1 MSTSAA
7 KTETSNTPEVL
18 RSVAALRGRIAEWR
32 GAGERVGLV
41 PTMGSLHEG
50 HLALIR
56 RAQQDCGRVVATIF
70 VNPLQF
76 DRPGDLASYPRDEAA
91 DLAAL
96 ASAGT
101 DLLFAPGA
109 EEMYP
114 PGFSTGV
121 MVAGLTEG
129 LCGEHRPGHFGGVA
143 TVVTKLLLQALP
155 DEAFFGEKD
164 FQQLRVIQRMA
175 RDLDIPVGILGVP
188 TVREPD
194 GLALSSRNRHLSESQ
209 RRAAPSLHATLAEM
223 ARRLTQEGESA
234 KEAEAWGRRQ
244 LAEAGFEKTEYLELR
259 DEEWLQPLARP
270 QSGPQNG
277 TGTPCRLF
285 AAAWLGAVRLID
297 NLKVV

>member
-1 MSTSAA
+1 MSSSAA
-7 KTETSNTPEVL
+7 TTEISSTPEVV
-18 RSVAALRGRIAEWR
+18 RSVAALRGQVAEWR
-32 GAGERVGLV
+32 GAGERIALV

-50 HLALIR
+50 HLSLIR
-56 RAQQDCGRVVATIF
+56 RAQESCERVVATIF

-76 DRPGDLASYPRDEAA
+76 DRPGDLAAYPRDEAA

-96 ASAGT
+96 ASVGT
-101 DLLFAPGA
+101 DLLFAPGP

-114 PGFSTGV
+114 PGFATGV

-155 DEAFFGEKD
+155 DQAFFGEKD

-175 RDLDIPVGILGVP
+175 RDLDIPSEILGVP

-209 RRAAPSLHATLAEM
+209 RRAAPTLHRVMSEM
-223 ARRLTQEGESA
+223 ARRLREQGEEVG
-234 KEAEAWGRRQ
+234 EAEAWGRRQ
-244 LAEAGFEKTEYLELR
+244 LAEAGFEKVEYLELR
-259 DEEWLQPLARP
+259 DEEKLLPLSRP
-270 QSGPQNG
+270 Q
-277 TGTPCRLF
+277 TGSRLF

-297 NLKVV
+297 NLKVA

>member
-1 MSTSAA
+1 MVRSIAD
-7 KTETSNTPEVL
+7 L
-18 RSVAALRGRIAEWR
+18 RAQVAAWR
-32 GAGERVGLV
+32 ADGERIGLV

-50 HLALIR
+50 HLSLIR
-56 RAQQDCGRVVATIF
+56 RARESCQRVVATIF

-96 ASAGT
+96 ASVGT
-101 DLLFAPGA
+101 DLLFAPGP

-164 FQQLRVIQRMA
+164 FQQLRVIQRMS
-175 RDLDIPVGILGVP
+175 RDLDIPVEILGVP
-188 TVREPD
+188 TVREAD
-194 GLALSSRNRHLSESQ
+194 GLALSSRNRHLSQSQ
-209 RRAAPSLHATLAEM
+209 RRAAPALHATLTEM
-223 ARRLTQEGESA
+223 ARRLTEEGESA
-234 KEAEAWGRRQ
+234 ADAEAWGRRQ
-244 LAEAGFEKTEYLELR
+244 LAEAGFEKVEYLELR
-259 DEEWLQPLARP
+259 DEEKLQLLERP
-270 QSGPQNG
+270 QA
-277 TGTPCRLF
+277 PCRLF

-297 NLKVV
+297 NLKVA

>member
-1 MSTSAA
+1 MSAKAHLTSRH
-7 KTETSNTPEVL
+7 ETPEVV
-18 RSVAALRGRIAEWR
+18 RSVAALRQRVANWR
-32 GAGERVGLV
+32 GVGESVGLV

-50 HLALIR
+50 HLTLVN
-56 RAQQDCGRVVATIF
+56 RARERCDRVVATIF

-76 DRPGDLASYPRDEAA
+76 DRPGDLDSYPRDEAA

-101 DLLFAPGA
+101 DLLFAPGP

-114 PGFSTGV
+114 PDFSTGV

-129 LCGEHRPGHFGGVA
+129 LCGAHRPGHFGGVA

-175 RDLDIPVGILGVP
+175 RDLDIPVEIIGVP
-188 TVREPD
+188 TVRELD
-194 GLALSSRNRHLSESQ
+194 GLALSSRNRHLSDSQ
-209 RRAAPSLHATLAEM
+209 RRAAPALHRVMTEM
-223 ARRLTQEGESA
+223 ARRLTEEGESA
-234 KEAEAWGRRQ
+234 EAAEAWGRRQ
-244 LAEAGFEKTEYLELR
+244 LAEAGFEKVEYLELR
-259 DEEWLQPLARP
+259 DEQHLQPMERP
-270 QSGPQNG
+270 GQA
-277 TGTPCRLF
+277 PCRLF